1 MADKTITYN
10 FRPITLP
17 NILFSLPTAMIGYQ
31 IHSSVFW
38 AIMDFLFWPLAWC
51 KWLICQEVNMSII
64 KETFN
69 FFLK

>member
-1 MADKTITYN
+1 MEDKKVTIKVFN
-10 FRPITLP
+10 FPY
-17 NILFSLPTAMIGYQ
+17 ILFQLPTAMIGYQ

-38 AIMDFLFWPLAWC
+38 AIMDFLFWPLVWC
-51 KWLICQEVNMSII
+51 KWLIMQEVNMSII